1 MKNAFKNKF
10 AIIVALLTIVYS
22 CGKYE
27 DGPKMSLASKKGR
40 LAGTWKLDKYLADG
54 VDKTTEYRTAIAS
67 ESFAVDKKGKYT
79 YSQTTTSLLG
89 GQTSTDAGTWEFI
102 EKKEA
107 LRTLSDTSGAIAD
120 TSNITRLTKKEL
132 WVKSP
137 SGKTP
142 VIEIHFIP

>member
-1 MKNAFKNKF
+1 MKNTIKIGFTA
-10 AIIVALLTIVYS
+10 IVALSAIIYS

-27 DGPKMSLASKKGR
+27 EGPKISLASKKGR

-79 YSQTTTSLLG
+79 YSQTSTSALG

-132 WVKSP
+132 WLKSA
-137 SGKTP
+137 SGTP
-142 VIEIHFIP
+142 VVEIRFIQ